1 MSDVQRTT
9 EPSFN
14 ELLATGRAQGNRMRL
29 SAPGFA
35 GAGLPDTGGIGSCL
49 LKRTPPRRAQG
60 APPQSRFGHKGY

>member
-35 GAGLPDTGGIGSCL
+35 GAGLPDTGGIRVL
-49 LKRTPPRRAQG
+49 
-60 APPQSRFGHKGY
+60 PPQADAPSPRAGRPTTEPLWT